1 MNSKLQSYS
10 TRKLLYLLKINLCF
24 SYFYVMN
31 KNEIIKILKEEE
43 KFIQNEF
50 GVISIGLFGS
60 YAKQTEHINSDVDLL
75 VEFKEPSYSYLMGL
89 YQFLESKIN
98 SKIEIVRKGP
108 HLSKRFLDT
117 IKKDLIYV

>member
-1 MNSKLQSYS
+1 
-10 TRKLLYLLKINLCF
+10 
-24 SYFYVMN
+24 MN

-75 VEFKEPSYSYLMGL
+75 VEFKEPSYSYLIGL

>member
-1 MNSKLQSYS
+1 MN
-10 TRKLLYLLKINLCF
+10 RD
-24 SYFYVMN
+24 
-31 KNEIIKILKEEE
+31 EIISILKKEE
-43 KFIQNEF
+43 KFIQKEY
-50 GVISIGLFGS
+50 GVVSIGLFGS
-60 YAKQTEHINSDVDLL
+60 YAKQTENEASDVDFL

-98 SKIEIVRKGP
+98 SKIEIIRKGP